1 MSPPLVW
8 LLVASNPYQIVNTLA
23 CNVETLSKLFFINT
37 TTVQQNIDNTL
48 KKAVY

>member
-23 CNVETLSKLFFINT
+23 CNVETLSKLFFYKYNYS
-37 TTVQQNIDNTL
+37 TV
-48 KKAVY
+48 KY